1 MSKIIVLIF
10 VAAVIVLCW
19 YSCKVSDDSKDY
31 FINDDNIDNN
41 KEE

>member
-1 MSKIIVLIF
+1 MSKIIILIF

-31 FINDDNIDNN
+31 FINDDNVDDN